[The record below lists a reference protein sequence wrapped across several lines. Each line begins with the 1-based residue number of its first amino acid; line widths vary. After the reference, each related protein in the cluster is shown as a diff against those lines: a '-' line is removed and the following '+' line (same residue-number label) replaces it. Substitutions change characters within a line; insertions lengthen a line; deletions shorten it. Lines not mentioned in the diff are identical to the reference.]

1 MWPHIFFSFSSPFLN
16 THEIY
21 ARIAEVVVGDETGI
35 ISLRA
40 RDHQV
45 DFLLRGIKQ
54 KEAQQEEDFV
64 IVVRNAGVAMFKGY
78 MRLIVNKWGKLSR

>member
-1 MWPHIFFSFSSPFLN
+1 M
-16 THEIY
+16 
-21 ARIAEVVVGDETGI
+21 VVGDETGI

-54 KEAQQEEDFV
+54 KEAQQEDFV